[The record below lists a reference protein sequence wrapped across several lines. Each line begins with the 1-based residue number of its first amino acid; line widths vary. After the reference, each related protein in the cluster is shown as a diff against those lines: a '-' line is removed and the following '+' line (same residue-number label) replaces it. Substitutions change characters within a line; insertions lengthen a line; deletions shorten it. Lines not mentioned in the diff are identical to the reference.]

1 MLRKLEMILI
11 ACMFFDVAGAAF
23 AGATEPTVAALAAT
37 KPNTKAHVMTTAG
50 QAMPVEAHVGAV
62 ALSVGA
68 LSVAALA
75 NPAVGALA
83 IAAVASRQ
91 PSPYVQAKAPSDNPN

>member
-11 ACMFFDVAGAAF
+11 ACKLFDVAGSAF
-23 AGATEPTVAALAAT
+23 AGGTEATVAALATT
-37 KPNTKAHVMTTAG
+37 KPNTEAQVMTTAG
-50 QAMPVEAHVGAV
+50 QAMPLEAHVGAV

-68 LSVAALA
+68 LSVAGLA

-91 PSPYVQAKAPSDNPN
+91 PSPYVQAKAPSE